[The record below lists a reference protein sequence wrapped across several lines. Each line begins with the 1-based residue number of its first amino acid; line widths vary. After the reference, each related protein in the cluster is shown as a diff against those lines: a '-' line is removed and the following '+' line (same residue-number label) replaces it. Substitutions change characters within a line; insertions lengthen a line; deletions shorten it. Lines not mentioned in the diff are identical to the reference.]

1 LIVFELFARAINH
14 AFAEKE
20 LQKRTLV
27 ISQQAQAETTAA
39 QACMIQALKEV
50 EKTFEIIE
58 QPVSLTSSELSC
70 SDSALLISE
79 VMSECNRII
88 QERLSAASVNS
99 NPEFQVL
106 DDLDAQVRKYV
117 TAESEVGKLFAVSIE
132 NARTAY
138 SKAVNQCNQQ
148 QRHQWIK
155 QVKSLREEFTNMTD
169 LVESTLPEKAVKA
182 VRQIVFEN
190 NRRLCAAID
199 SSEPRTTPSKLTK
212 SSTKMA
218 TKPISKFEAVA
229 PVSPSKIAGTGRPGS
244 AYSAGRGKDNSYAKS
259 FAKHMDDSR
268 QGHVVKGLF
277 N

>member
-1 LIVFELFARAINH
+1 M
-14 AFAEKE
+14 
-20 LQKRTLV
+20 V

-58 QPVSLTSSELSC
+58 RPVSLTSSELSC

-99 NPEFQVL
+99 KPEFQVL

-117 TAESEVGKLFAVSIE
+117 TAESDVGKLFAVAIE
-132 NARTAY
+132 NARNDY
-138 SKAVNQCNQQ
+138 LKAVNQCNQQ
-148 QRHQWIK
+148 QRQQWIR
-155 QVKSLREEFTNMTD
+155 QVKSLREEFMNMTD
-169 LVESTLPEKAVKA
+169 LVESSLPEKAVKA
-182 VRQIVFEN
+182 VKQIVLEN

-199 SSEPRTTPSKLTK
+199 PSELRTTPSKLTK
-212 SSTKMA
+212 SSTKM
-218 TKPISKFEAVA
+218 TTRPMSKFEAVA

-244 AYSAGRGKDNSYAKS
+244 AYSAGRAKDNSYAKS

>member
-1 LIVFELFARAINH
+1 M
-14 AFAEKE
+14 
-20 LQKRTLV
+20 T
-27 ISQQAQAETTAA
+27 
-39 QACMIQALKEV
+39 QALKEV

-58 QPVSLTSSELSC
+58 RPVSLTSSELSC

-99 NPEFQVL
+99 KPEFQVL
-106 DDLDAQVRKYV
+106 DDLDAQVCKYV
-117 TAESEVGKLFAVSIE
+117 TAESDVGKLFAVAIE
-132 NARTAY
+132 NARIAY
-138 SKAVNQCNQQ
+138 LKAVNQCNQQ
-148 QRHQWIK
+148 QRQLWIK

-169 LVESTLPEKAVKA
+169 LVESNSMPEKAVKA

-199 SSEPRTTPSKLTK
+199 SSELRTTPSKLTK
-212 SSTKMA
+212 SSTKMT
-218 TKPISKFEAVA
+218 TKPMSKFEAIA

-244 AYSAGRGKDNSYAKS
+244 AFSAGRGKDNSYAKS

-268 QGHVVKGLF
+268 QAHVVKGLF